1 MDGPYAIKSELD
13 PLYRTRCHRK
23 HFSYFVVPYVKVIRN
38 MEDSGLVQRMW
49 FIRTSKDL
57 GDVLS
62 NLLVHVVII
71 KSINI

>member
-1 MDGPYAIKSELD
+1 M
-13 PLYRTRCHRK
+13 
-23 HFSYFVVPYVKVIRN
+23 KVIRN